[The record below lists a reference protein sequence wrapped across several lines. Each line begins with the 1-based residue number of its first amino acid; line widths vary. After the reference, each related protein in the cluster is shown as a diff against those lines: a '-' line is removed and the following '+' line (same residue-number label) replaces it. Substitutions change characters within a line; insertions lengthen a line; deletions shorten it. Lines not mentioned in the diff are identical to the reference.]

1 MISLFTIMMII
12 LSVVV
17 IFGCI
22 EQRKIPNSMIEWVI
36 LIVTAFLLVANLR

>member
-1 MISLFTIMMII
+1 MATLFTIMMII

-17 IFGCI
+17 VFGCL